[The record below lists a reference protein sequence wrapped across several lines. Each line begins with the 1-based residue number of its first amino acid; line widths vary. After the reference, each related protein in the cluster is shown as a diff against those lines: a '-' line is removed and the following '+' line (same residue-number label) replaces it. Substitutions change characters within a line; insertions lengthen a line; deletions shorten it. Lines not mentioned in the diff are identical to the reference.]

1 MRKALG
7 SIPSVSICVSGVWGA
22 VQLHLQLPNATTVW
36 PSGLRR
42 WLKAPVRK
50 GVGSNPTAV
59 IFQRGAGCLG
69 GVVAGQRGTLVG
81 HMV

>member
-1 MRKALG
+1 
-7 SIPSVSICVSGVWGA
+7 
-22 VQLHLQLPNATTVW
+22 LPNATTVW